1 MKYGSLNFFTIGSNT
16 DRALDQLTVTGL
28 NISVVYT
35 FRVRVRTSVGY
46 SRYSTGVD
54 GSVLTCTSCS
64 PAHGKCVVNFP
75 TAVCACES
83 GYSGDACDQSSLSAT
98 LGESEYPYS
107 VVFDASI
114 DYKMFWKVNKDQ
126 IEIALRAKT
135 LGWIGWG
142 LAPQEK
148 ISKSVKGCEPIWP
161 QVSSDQYIFW
171 VDDASGIVYAADFY
185 NHDFTVLCLDTAIN
199 GSKNIAAVNGLQQ
212 GEYTTIKFIR
222 KLKTGEEH
230 DLDLSVAA
238 GSQTFLAWAIGEKDP
253 VDEANVDQHKSTEH
267 SRGYLTVDLSGSAL
281 SSVAERAH
289 QILGAIFIMMF
300 LVDVILR
307 LLDPCIKAKFAK
319 PYLRVRHFVA
329 LSWVIALVWLLACGY
344 WSRTSKAYSI
354 AHAIL
359 GWLAAFAAGVA
370 AGIVLFYESGRRR
383 LKETTNQKRPRV
395 AQAVV
400 FTLACLLIAAATAAG
415 LFASAQAAWTLAI
428 VIVGCIL
435 VLIASIAVVFMNK
448 N

>member
-1 MKYGSLNFFTIGSNT
+1 MTPDDNGDPITSYDIGWVSQAGASLGATKSATSSPYTYNDASWRELTTYYLRVRAVNGIGPGAWSNITGFPTTANNATIPARPNPPRIVNATADTIEVRRSKLLYSVSHVPNRSLQLAFDPIDPAGGILLSFEVQMKYGSLNFYTIGSNT

-75 TAVCACES
+75 TATCECDS

-107 VVFDASI
+107 VTFDTSI
-114 DYKMFWKVNKDQ
+114 DYKMFWRVTNDQ

-148 ISKSVKGCEPIWP
+148 ISKNIKGCEPIWP

-171 VDDASGIVYAADFY
+171 VDDATGIVYGADFY

-199 GSKNIAAVNGLQQ
+199 GSKNIAALNGLQQ

-230 DLDLSVAA
+230 DLDLSVQA
-238 GSQTFLAWAIGEKDP
+238 GSRTFLAWAIGEKDP
-253 VDEANVDQHKSTEH
+253 VDEANVDQHKSTDH
-267 SRGYLTVDLSGSAL
+267 SPAPCHWKRLRRWFLQSCLHGFVFGHC
-281 SSVAERAH
+281 H
-289 QILGAIFIMMF
+289 Q
-300 LVDVILR
+300 R
-307 LLDPCIKAKFAK
+307 
-319 PYLRVRHFVA
+319 
-329 LSWVIALVWLLACGY
+329 
-344 WSRTSKAYSI
+344 
-354 AHAIL
+354 
-359 GWLAAFAAGVA
+359 
-370 AGIVLFYESGRRR
+370 
-383 LKETTNQKRPRV
+383 
-395 AQAVV
+395 
-400 FTLACLLIAAATAAG
+400 
-415 LFASAQAAWTLAI
+415 
-428 VIVGCIL
+428 
-435 VLIASIAVVFMNK
+435 
-448 N
+448 